1 MIVHITHLY
10 GKTKP
15 GAFAYYY
22 CSGTNTSTKSNRI
35 LGSFLRQLAST
46 TDGLEILKKW
56 TEKYDKHELTN
67 QHIGSLLSE
76 MIKLNS
82 SGAQTTII
90 IDAPDE
96 IDSSSF
102 SEVVEVLETPING
115 GFGLVKV
122 SLSSIQDYYI
132 ESALSSWARIG
143 VNGELTA
150 PDMQAYI
157 DIEVHKKLLHVH
169 IDDESVREVLEKDVN
184 QFLKEQARGM

>member
-1 MIVHITHLY
+1 
-10 GKTKP
+10 
-15 GAFAYYY
+15 
-22 CSGTNTSTKSNRI
+22 
-35 LGSFLRQLAST
+35 
-46 TDGLEILKKW
+46 
-56 TEKYDKHELTN
+56 
-67 QHIGSLLSE
+67 